1 MRKRLTAPNHLFG
14 MDLLRIWAMF
24 SVLALHFF
32 LYSDFYVLPAKGV
45 PMLIATVFRT
55 LFYQCV
61 PLFLMMTGA
70 LKRNAVFGKEHYVKL
85 IPVLL
90 NSIVVGLLVMAY
102 KILYLKQ
109 EFPVLAWLQTL
120 WRFEQPS
127 YGWYINLYLS
137 LYLLIPLINA
147 GYHALGKRKR
157 KFAMVCL
164 CIFVTMAAASIN
176 RIPLPGQELSS
187 IGFVPD
193 YFKEMW
199 ALGYYMAG
207 MYIAEFRP
215 RINRFAGACALI
227 IVLFLIAMANQ
238 GTTTG
243 NFYDGVH
250 FENGDC
256 VNLLPACLIFL
267 LLYDV
272 EVKCVPVRRAAAEI
286 AALSMTVYLFSWIGD
301 QFWSARHMVDF
312 AGPQS
317 YPGLFLRIVP
327 LHFVCSCACSF
338 VIAKAVQLC
347 SRPLMR
353 SLMASGR
360 MSKKAG

>member
-1 MRKRLTAPNHLFG
+1 MKTMTAPNHLFG

-32 LYSDFYVLPAKGV
+32 LYSDFYHLPSEGM
-45 PMLIATVFRT
+45 PMLIAAVFRT

-90 NSIVVGLLVMAY
+90 NSVVVGLIVVAY

-109 EFPVLAWLQTL
+109 DFPVLVWLQTF

-127 YGWYINLYLS
+127 YGWYLNLYIS

-147 GYHALGKRKR
+147 GYHALQTRKQ
-157 KFAMVCL
+157 KFIMVCL
-164 CIFVTMAAASIN
+164 CVFVTMAASSIN
-176 RIPLPGQELSS
+176 QIPLPSQELKS
-187 IGFVPD
+187 IEFVPD
-193 YFKEMW
+193 FFQEMW

-215 RINRFAGACALI
+215 KIHRLAGFAALVI
-227 IVLFLIAMANQ
+227 SLFLIAMANQ
-238 GTTTG
+238 VTTTG
-243 NFYDGVH
+243 NFYEGVN

-267 LLYDV
+267 LLYDI
-272 EVKCVPVRRAAAEI
+272 EVKCVPVRRIAAEI

-301 QFWSARHMVDF
+301 QFWSSRHTGDF
-312 AGPQS
+312 AGPGS
-317 YPGLFLRIVP
+317 YPMLFMRIIP
-327 LHFVCSCACSF
+327 LHFVLSCVCSF

-347 SRPLMR
+347 CRPLMKR
-353 SLMASGR
+353 LLSFGR
-360 MSKKAG
+360 MSKKRA